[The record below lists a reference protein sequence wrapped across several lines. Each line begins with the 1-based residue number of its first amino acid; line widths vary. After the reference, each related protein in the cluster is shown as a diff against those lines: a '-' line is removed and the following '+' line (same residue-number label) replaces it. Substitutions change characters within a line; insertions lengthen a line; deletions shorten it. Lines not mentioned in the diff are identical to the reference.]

1 MKIEFL
7 QEVDSTNNYIK
18 KYLSGGEDCIVCA
31 ERQTGGK
38 GTKGR
43 SFLSQEGGVY
53 LTALNFYRN
62 MPADQAFRVMSHSAV
77 AVCRTAADFGVRA
90 QIKWA
95 NDVLV
100 DGRKLCGILIENVV
114 SGAQLRASVVG
125 IGVNV
130 NNDVSALNG
139 IAVNLSEA
147 AGRYLRTEEV
157 RDCLI
162 GHLQESDGFDE
173 YLSYVSFL
181 GRTVTVIEGQD
192 SYRAIARRILPN
204 GNLEVEQNG
213 QRRIL
218 SAGEISLRLGEV

>member
-1 MKIEFL
+1 MKIEL
-7 QEVDSTNNYIK
+7 LREVDSTNDYIK

-31 ERQTGGK
+31 ERQTGGR

-53 LTALNFYRN
+53 LTALNFYQN

-77 AVCRTAADFGVRA
+77 AVCRTAADFGVQA

-95 NDVLV
+95 NDVLAC
-100 DGRKLCGILIENVV
+100 GRKLCGILIENIV
-114 SGAQLRASVVG
+114 SGLQLRASIVG

-130 NNDVSALNG
+130 NNDVSALGG

-147 AGRYLRTEEV
+147 AGRSLRTEEV
-157 RDCLI
+157 RDRLV
-162 GHLQESDGFDE
+162 GHLQETDGFDE

-181 GRTVTVIEGQD
+181 GQTVTVIEGQN
-192 SYRAIARRILPN
+192 SYCATARRILPN
-204 GNLEVEQNG
+204 GNLEVEYSG
-213 QRRIL
+213 QKRIL
-218 SAGEISLRLGEV
+218 SAGEISLRLEEM